1 MEFSSKK
8 IKSFG
13 FRKSVTKWFES
24 YFSNRKFLV
33 YIDNVFSAAGT
44 INCGVSRGSILEPLL
59 FLLYV
64 NALPQSLS
72 EVGFYL
78 YADDTC
84 IFYQHED
91 VKKFKNVL
99 NKEFLSLCQ
108 WFIDNKMSIHF
119 GDEKTRSTLPSK
131 TSGLREINVSF
142 PAHSIRQHEKVEYL
156 DCKLASKFWFQKS

>member
-8 IKSFG
+8 KKSFG

-24 YFSNRKFLV
+24 YLSNRNFLV
-33 YIDNVFSAAGT
+33 YIDNVFSAVGT

-108 WFIDNKMSIHF
+108 
-119 GDEKTRSTLPSK
+119 
-131 TSGLREINVSF
+131 
-142 PAHSIRQHEKVEYL
+142 
-156 DCKLASKFWFQKS
+156 